1 MHSFHAFI
9 DESGDEGFIFKDP
22 PERAS
27 SEWFILSA
35 TVVREKL
42 RVPVSNDLN
51 KSIGTFE
58 QEFRKV
64 HFSKLNHDQ
73 RKYVCKALG
82 SLRVRL
88 VHVCINKRLLPPG
101 HGLDANRRLHR
112 YAIRLL
118 LERIS
123 WLCRDKY
130 IPGQGDGRCKLNFA
144 HCKNLSYDMVNQ
156 YLAKLQGTTTQ
167 IHWGS
172 LDTAKINV
180 DASENSIWLRTADI
194 AASGLAKGLELGPH
208 GLCEDSYAR
217 LLRPVTYTHTNGK
230 CIGYGLKF
238 LLDPPTVEIER
249 DNRYE
254 WLSLYKK

>member
-9 DESGDEGFIFKDP
+9 DESGDEGFIFKEP

-35 TVVREKL
+35 VVIRDKL

-51 KSIGTFE
+51 NTIGKFE
-58 QEFRKV
+58 AEHRKV

-73 RKYVCKALG
+73 RKHVAKILG
-82 SLRVRL
+82 GTRVRL
-88 VHVCINKRLLPPG
+88 IHVCINKQKLPPG

-123 WLCRDKY
+123 WLCRDNAVA
-130 IPGQGDGRCKLNFA
+130 GEGDGRCKLNFA
-144 HCKNLSYDMVNQ
+144 HCKNLSYAMVGE
-156 YLAKLQGTTTQ
+156 YLDKLKGSETA
-167 IHWGS
+167 IHWPS
-172 LDTAKINV
+172 LDTANINV

-194 AASGLAKGLELGPH
+194 AASGIAKALEIGPH
-208 GLCEDSYAR
+208 GLCEDTFAR
-217 LLRPVTYTHTNGK
+217 LLRPVAYTYKTGK
-230 CIGYGLKF
+230 CLGYGLKF
-238 LLDPPTVEIER
+238 LLPPPEVEKEK
-249 DNRYE
+249 DNRYQ
-254 WLSLYKK
+254 WLSFYKK